1 MFTQCDEYRWMFGD
15 LNRLME
21 DNIRYYKI
29 DGAVAYPSVTS
40 VISFISRKKF
50 ADWRARVGN
59 EEANRKTKHATTRG
73 TKFHRVV
80 EVYLQNGDYKALEEY
95 KKFLS
100 IQYDVQLRQSL
111 SKLNEKDLIDIYQ
124 QETGHVFM
132 TGSVLLEQLT
142 LICEVDGE
150 LSHCGLQNFCQ
161 KEKPEEWLEDYFVQL
176 SAYWAMFSERD
187 WSCS

>member
-95 KKFLS
+95 EVPL
-100 IQYDVQLRQSL
+100 VQMMFNSAK
-111 SKLNEKDLIDIYQ
+111 SKLNEKLDRIYQ
-124 QETGHVFM
+124 QETNMYSSRLCLAGTVD
-132 TGSVLLEQLT
+132 

-150 LSHCGLQNFCQ
+150 PCH
-161 KEKPEEWLEDYFVQL
+161 
-176 SAYWAMFSERD
+176 R
-187 WSCS
+187 